1 VLWYIS
7 IFVVIGLALVAAVLW
22 RLGHRKPVASSRP
35 IPRHHTN
42 RGTERAS
49 YTDHGSRERKE
60 RARRRSQSAHDRHK
74 RR

>member
-1 VLWYIS
+1 MWYVLVFGILG
-7 IFVVIGLALVAAVLW
+7 IAVVALVIW
-22 RLGHRKPVASSRP
+22 RLSHRKPVPATRP
-35 IPRHHTN
+35 IRRHHTN

>member
-1 VLWYIS
+1 MWYVLVFGILG
-7 IFVVIGLALVAAVLW
+7 IALVVVVLW
-22 RLGHRKPVASSRP
+22 RLRHRKPVVATRP

-74 RR
+74 RK

>member
-1 VLWYIS
+1 MWYALVFTVLGI
-7 IFVVIGLALVAAVLW
+7 ALVAFVLW
-22 RLGHRKPVASSRP
+22 RLTHRKPVVTSRP

-49 YTDHGSRERKE
+49 NTDHGSRERKE
-60 RARRRSQSAHDRHK
+60 RKRRRSQSAHDRHK

>member
-1 VLWYIS
+1 MWYVLVFGILG
-7 IFVVIGLALVAAVLW
+7 IAVVAVVVW
-22 RLGHRKPVASSRP
+22 RLSHRKPVANTRVV
-35 IPRHHTN
+35 PRHHTN